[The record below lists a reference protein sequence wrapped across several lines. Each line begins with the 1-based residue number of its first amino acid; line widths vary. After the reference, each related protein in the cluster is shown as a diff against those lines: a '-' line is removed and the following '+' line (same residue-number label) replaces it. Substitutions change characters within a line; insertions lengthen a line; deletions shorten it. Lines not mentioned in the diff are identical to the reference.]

1 MLLASSTVITPSLP
15 TLSIASAIIS
25 PMAGSWLAEMVPIWA
40 ISFLF
45 LVGFAI
51 FWISG
56 IIAATAASMP
66 RFMSIGFAPAVTFF
80 IPSRKIAWAKIVA
93 VVVPSPALSLVLLAT
108 SLTICAPIFSNG
120 SANSISFATVTP
132 SLVIVGE
139 PNFLSMTTLRP
150 LGPKVNLTVSAS

>member
-66 RFMSIGFAPAVTFF
+66 RLMSIGFAPAVTFF
-80 IPSRKIAWAKIVA
+80 IPSRKIAWAKTVA

>member
-56 IIAATAASMP
+56 IIAATAASIP
-66 RFMSIGFAPAVTFF
+66 RLMSIGFAPAVTFF
-80 IPSRKIAWAKIVA
+80 IPSRKIAWAKTVA

-132 SLVIVGE
+132 SLVMVGE

>member
-80 IPSRKIAWAKIVA
+80 IPSRKIA
-93 VVVPSPALSLVLLAT
+93 
-108 SLTICAPIFSNG
+108 
-120 SANSISFATVTP
+120 
-132 SLVIVGE
+132 
-139 PNFLSMTTLRP
+139 
-150 LGPKVNLTVSAS
+150 